1 MEQGLIKEA
10 IKLKE
15 KLANPKSSYNEQE
28 LSVIRA
34 IFEKVNNTRV
44 YSMNSCGGS
53 LCETFRVSVYNYVNN
68 LPEVDITEPKQEVK
82 NLEKT
87 TTTNERQEL
96 MLEAISIASKKGLR
110 KPNPNMGVV
119 KLKAFINKNK

>member
-53 LCETFRVSVYNYVNN
+53 LCETFRVSVFNYVNS
-68 LPEVDITEPKQEVK
+68 LPEVEITEPKQKVK
-82 NLEKT
+82 KLKKT
-87 TTTNERQEL
+87 TSNEKQEL
-96 MLEAISIASKKGLR
+96 MLQAISIASKKGIR
-110 KPNPNMGVV
+110 KPNPNMGIA